1 MRLFSIKTGDKILRV
16 RKEDFGC
23 AILDRNNYVEGNETV
38 YRVLELLSQ
47 GKTLEEAIDIFA
59 ETEEAPREK
68 IREDVLSLMKM
79 FNELGW
85 FCELTEDAGE

>member
-1 MRLFSIKTGDKILRV
+1 MRLFSIKTGGKILRV

-23 AILDRNNYVEGNETV
+23 AILDRENYVEGNKTV

-47 GKTLEEAIDIFA
+47 GKTLKETINIFA
-59 ETEEAPREK
+59 ETEDVPREK

-85 FCELTEDAGE
+85 FLELTEEGE

>member
-23 AILDRNNYVEGNETV
+23 AILDRENYVEGNKTV

-47 GKTLEEAIDIFA
+47 GKTLEETIDFFA
-59 ETEEAPREK
+59 ETEDTPREK

-85 FCELTEDAGE
+85 FLELTEEGE

>member
-1 MRLFSIKTGDKILRV
+1 MRLFSIKTGGKILRV
-16 RKEDFGC
+16 REEDFGC
-23 AILDRNNYVEGNETV
+23 AILDRENYVEGNKTV

-47 GKTLEEAIDIFA
+47 GKTLKETIDIFA
-59 ETEEAPREK
+59 EAEDVPREK

-85 FCELTEDAGE
+85 FLELTEEGE

>member
-23 AILDRNNYVEGNETV
+23 AILDRENYVEGNKTV

-47 GKTLEEAIDIFA
+47 GKTLKETIDIFA
-59 ETEEAPREK
+59 EAEDVPREK

-85 FCELTEDAGE
+85 FLELTEEGE

>member
-1 MRLFSIKTGDKILRV
+1 MRLFSIKTGGKILRV

-23 AILDRNNYVEGNETV
+23 AILDRENYVEGNKTV

-47 GKTLEEAIDIFA
+47 GKTLKETINIFA
-59 ETEEAPREK
+59 EAEDVPREK

-85 FCELTEDAGE
+85 FLELTEEGE